1 MDQALQALVGLPL
14 RSMGRAADL
23 EWFGF
28 GHPREV
34 PKRNGGTKIVE
45 DWALHVQCAW
55 CLTGAQGI
63 VTGLRDLYVPA
74 GDPNASTEGWSPL
87 ERESPSRLDEI
98 TERLVSE
105 WAVAPPVVWL
115 ASADDLGGVRLELT
129 SGHVLEV
136 WPDDSLPDEYWRLFE
151 PWRDTP
157 HFVVTGNG
165 IDGLTDH

>member
-1 MDQALQALVGLPL
+1 MDQALEVLVGLPL

-55 CLTGAQGI
+55 RLTDPQGI

-87 ERESPSRLDEI
+87 ERESQSRLD
-98 TERLVSE
+98 
-105 WAVAPPVVWL
+105 
-115 ASADDLGGVRLELT
+115 
-129 SGHVLEV
+129 
-136 WPDDSLPDEYWRLFE
+136 
-151 PWRDTP
+151 
-157 HFVVTGNG
+157 
-165 IDGLTDH
+165 DH